1 MSRTIVYVD
10 ALNLYYRA
18 LRFTAHKWLNL
29 EALVTASLPAH
40 CDIQGINYYYAP
52 VSGRT
57 DSGAPNRQ
65 AVYLRALKTL
75 SLVSTYKGNFIAKK
89 VWAGL
94 ANPLEFRPTHWFSF
108 VYPRPVVARVWKTEE
123 KGSDVNLGA
132 HLVRDGFQKK
142 FETAAVL
149 TNDTDLVEPI
159 RIVVEEL
166 HLPLILLTPVNQA
179 APSLAK
185 FATEVRHIG
194 PYLGPSQ
201 FPNSVVDAH
210 GRQIHKPPN
219 W

>member
-18 LRFTAHKWLNL
+18 LRFTTLKWLNI
-29 EALVTASLPAH
+29 VTQAQLSLPAT
-40 CDIQGINYYYAP
+40 CSIVAINYYYAP

-57 DSGAPNRQ
+57 DPGAPNRQ
-65 AVYLRALKTL
+65 RVYLRALKTL
-75 SLVSTYKGNFIAKK
+75 PLVSTYQGNFIATR

-94 ANPLEFRPTHWFSF
+94 IHPIEFRPAHWLKFI
-108 VYPRPVVARVWKTEE
+108 YPKPIVTRVWKTEE

-132 HLVRDGFQKK
+132 HLVRDAFQKR

-149 TNDTDLVEPI
+149 TNDTDLVEPV
-159 RIVVEEL
+159 RIVTTEARLRV
-166 HLPLILLTPVNQA
+166 ILLSPVNTPA
-179 APSLAK
+179 TSLVK
-185 FATEVRHIG
+185 HATSVRHIK

-201 FPNSVVDAH
+201 FPGILVDAR
-210 GRQIHKPPN
+210 GRQIHKPPG